1 MQDWFPE
8 MSEKLELKDILG
20 ALDCGAKEVWEEL
33 TPEQRKS
40 VAFFLLNR
48 YMSSVKTGNRE
59 LQEHFVLATNE
70 YFNKHFFALSKHPK
84 LLWQL
89 LCACGYENRQAYYHE
104 WIGNKKKAGEGKKLK
119 LLMKLYPSMKIDELE
134 LLAELSTSKE
144 LKELVQGQ
152 CWDEKEIA
160 KYF

>member
-1 MQDWFPE
+1 
-8 MSEKLELKDILG
+8 MSKLPLKDILEAVDQG
-20 ALDCGAKEVWEEL
+20 GRDLWDL
-33 TPEQRKS
+33 FDDEQKKD
-40 VAFFLLNR
+40 VKFFLMNR
-48 YMSSVKTGNRE
+48 YVSAVRTSNRDV
-59 LQEHFVLATNE
+59 QEHFVLATNE

-89 LCACGYENRQAYYHE
+89 LCACGYENRRAYDHE

-119 LLMKLYPSMKIDELE
+119 LLMKLHPSMKVDELE
-134 LLAELSTSKE
+134 LLAELYTPKE
-144 LKELVQGQ
+144 LKELARAQ

>member
-1 MQDWFPE
+1 
-8 MSEKLELKDILG
+8 MSKLPLKDILEAVDQG
-20 ALDCGAKEVWEEL
+20 GRDLWDL
-33 TPEQRKS
+33 FDDEQKKD
-40 VAFFLLNR
+40 VKFFLMNR
-48 YMSSVKTGNRE
+48 YVSAVKTSNRDV
-59 LQEHFVLATNE
+59 QEHFVLATNE

>member
-1 MQDWFPE
+1 
-8 MSEKLELKDILG
+8 MSKLPLKDILEAVDQG
-20 ALDCGAKEVWEEL
+20 GRDLWDL
-33 TPEQRKS
+33 FDDEQKKD
-40 VAFFLLNR
+40 VKFFLMNR
-48 YMSSVKTGNRE
+48 YVSAVKTSNRDV
-59 LQEHFVLATNE
+59 QEHFVLATNE

-119 LLMKLYPSMKIDELE
+119 LLMKLYPSMKVDELE
-134 LLAELSTSKE
+134 LLAELSTPKE
-144 LKELVQGQ
+144 LKELAQGQ